1 MRDRES
7 IRGTSFLSTVF
18 SSSASVS
25 SSSVYTT
32 FPHSFPPVGSFTS
45 RLLFLSITIHT
56 ATHQLTKHQSVKMQF
71 SIATIILGFAAIAS
85 AGVAGDASIFAR
97 QNAGR
102 PVPSGNCCV
111 ASTSVKQDTC
121 TATNGQTGK
130 CVPGGAGAC
139 M

>member
-1 MRDRES
+1 
-7 IRGTSFLSTVF
+7 
-18 SSSASVS
+18 
-25 SSSVYTT
+25 
-32 FPHSFPPVGSFTS
+32 
-45 RLLFLSITIHT
+45 
-56 ATHQLTKHQSVKMQF
+56 MQF
-71 SIATIILGFAAIAS
+71 AIASIILGFAAIAS

-111 ASTSVKQDTC
+111 AATSVKQDTC

-139 M
+139 NGALNCVADSGLTCDASIIERGKPLCRAKVANGLQDGAKVITSLSQAKVN